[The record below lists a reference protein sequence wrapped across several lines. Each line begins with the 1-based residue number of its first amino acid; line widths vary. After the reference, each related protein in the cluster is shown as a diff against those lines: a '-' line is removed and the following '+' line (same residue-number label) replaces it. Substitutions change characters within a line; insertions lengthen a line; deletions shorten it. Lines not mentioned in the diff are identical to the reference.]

1 MALFVRRGIEMEE
14 RKVEFLYQSISDSQ
28 GTIRALDVKLGFFFV
43 VIFLPLVALKEIM
56 DIYKVIEGVCYY
68 FIPSLISVLAW
79 VTSFLSLFF
88 SALSIGN
95 PMNKIDT
102 SIDDLSEDTKSAFY
116 NGNIFQLNILSLV
129 NSRLVKVRKNLR
141 EKTSSL
147 PSDMSKLIYVLSL
160 ESMKL
165 SYIREVKIYR
175 INICMYATLV
185 WIFLGSLIWVFSFFG
200 VGLNG

>member
-56 DIYKVIEGVCYY
+56 DIYKTIEGVCYY

-185 WIFLGSLIWVFSFFG
+185 WIFLGSLIWVLSFFG

>member
-1 MALFVRRGIEMEE
+1 MEE

-56 DIYKVIEGVCYY
+56 DIYKTIEGVCYY

-185 WIFLGSLIWVFSFFG
+185 WIFLGSLIWVLSFFG

>member
-116 NGNIFQLNILSLV
+116 NGNVFQLNILSLV

>member
-1 MALFVRRGIEMEE
+1 MEE

-116 NGNIFQLNILSLV
+116 NGNVFQLNILSLV